1 METICPHSILRH
13 NSDSHMMTR
22 FAIQQGRERQD
33 LISETVRPLGVQ
45 KQQQKQID
53 FTENRTTANEIPK

>member
-1 METICPHSILRH
+1 
-13 NSDSHMMTR
+13 MMTR